1 MTLRFVLCPFDFGVL
16 TIYFCMLRS
25 LFVYNVAQ
33 SRDLCMCILGNQY
46 APCGV
51 QVVQPKQKRIVGGVV
66 ANPGSW
72 PWTVNIALN
81 NV

>member
-1 MTLRFVLCPFDFGVL
+1 
-16 TIYFCMLRS
+16 
-25 LFVYNVAQ
+25 
-33 SRDLCMCILGNQY
+33 MCILGNQY